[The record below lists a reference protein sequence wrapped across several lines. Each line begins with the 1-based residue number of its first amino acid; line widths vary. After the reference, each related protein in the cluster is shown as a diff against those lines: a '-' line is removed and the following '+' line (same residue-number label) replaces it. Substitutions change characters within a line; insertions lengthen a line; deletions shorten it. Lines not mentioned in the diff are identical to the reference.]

1 MQLSI
6 NKPSPALCRV
16 SAGSVDVILSYC
28 HHTLTDSTLEDLLPY
43 LKQKGVGIINASP
56 LCMGL
61 FTAEGP
67 PAWHPAPASLK
78 VAAKSA
84 SEECAARG
92 VSISKLALQHS
103 IRHPDIATTLVGM
116 CTVDQVNQN
125 CDAVLHALGLV
136 LDSVSDSDKNLSNS
150 ITREEEEALDAIQ
163 SILAPVKNVS
173 WSSGRPE
180 NN

>member
-1 MQLSI
+1 
-6 NKPSPALCRV
+6 V
-16 SAGSVDVILSYC
+16 GSVDVILSYC

-61 FTAEGP
+61 FTAGGP
-67 PAWHPAPASLK
+67 PAWHPAPENLK

-84 SEECAARG
+84 AEECAARG

-103 IRHPDIATTLVGM
+103 IRNPDIATTLVGM

-125 CDAVLHALGLV
+125 CDAALHALGLV
-136 LDSVSDSDKNLSNS
+136 LDSEKNLSN
-150 ITREEEEALDAIQ
+150 TTPREEEEALDAMQ
-163 SILAPVKNVS
+163 SILAPVKNIS